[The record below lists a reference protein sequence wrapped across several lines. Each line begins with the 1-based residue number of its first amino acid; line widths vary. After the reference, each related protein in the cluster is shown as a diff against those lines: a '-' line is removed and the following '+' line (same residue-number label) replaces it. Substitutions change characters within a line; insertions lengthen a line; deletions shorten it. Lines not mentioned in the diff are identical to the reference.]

1 MVKIISDSTCD
12 LSQELLDRY
21 NVSLIPLMV
30 RLGDDLF
37 EDRINITP
45 DDIYRWSNE
54 TKKAPST
61 ACANAWTL
69 QQVFQQYLADND
81 ELVVFSISRQMSATY
96 ANMVAAAAEIGAA
109 DRVHV
114 INSKNLSTGIG
125 LEVIEAAEMAAAG
138 HTGTEIVQHIEQ
150 MLPRVRASFVVDTL
164 TFLHRGG
171 RCSGVAALAGSVLKL
186 HPKIIVSNGEMM
198 VDKKYRGSLDRSILS
213 YVHDMQEDLLHAS
226 PKRVFIT
233 HSGCSPELLEKVHA
247 ELSNLHHFE
256 EILVTRAG
264 GVISCHCG
272 PNTLG
277 VIYTMND

>member
-69 QQVFQQYLADND
+69 QQMFQQYLADND

-138 HTGTEIVQHIEQ
+138 HTGAEIVRHIEQ

-186 HPKIIVSNGEMM
+186 HPKIIVSNGEMT

-213 YVHDMQEDLLHAS
+213 YVYDMQEDLLHAS

-277 VIYTMND
+277 VIYTIND